1 MANGVEVACVMGVV
15 SNERSEFE
23 LALGR
28 CIGSRRNMPDLD
40 LATKSYGEMATR
52 RRKRERCDRRSEREV
67 VDGYPSRDIC
77 QDRVAIFVDGQ
88 EEVAAGC
95 KADTSNVFAMSEGE
109 GVRFI
114 PGRIVSYEP

>member
-1 MANGVEVACVMGVV
+1 
-15 SNERSEFE
+15 
-23 LALGR
+23 
-28 CIGSRRNMPDLD
+28 
-40 LATKSYGEMATR
+40 
-52 RRKRERCDRRSEREV
+52 V
-67 VDGYPSRDIC
+67 VDRYPSRDIG

-114 PGRIVSYEP
+114 PERIVSYEP